1 MVFLFE
7 TVKLLERQLK
17 EVEQWHEELP
27 QDDSSESADFPSLV
41 STQHQVNFELWHQE
55 DLARDPDVSDSKIA
69 GVKRAID
76 VLNQRR
82 NDLIE
87 QLDQFLVNVLSRENV
102 NTTDQT
108 ELNSETPGGM
118 IDRLS
123 INAIKIYHMNEE
135 IQREDAAESHRKK
148 CFGKRSVLQEQRED
162 LRQCLDKLLVDL
174 STGKKRL
181 KVYQQMKMYNDESL
195 NPVLYCKGE
204 SESTGDEMGLK

>member
-7 TVKLLERQLK
+7 TVKLMERQLK

-41 STQHQVNFELWHQE
+41 SMQHQVNFELWHQE

-108 ELNSETPGGM
+108 ELNSETPGSM

-123 INAIKIYHMNEE
+123 INALKIYHMNEE
-135 IQREDAAESHRKK
+135 IQREDVAESHRKK
-148 CFGKRSVLQEQRED
+148 CFGKLSVLQEQRED

-174 STGKKRL
+174 RTGKKRL

-195 NPVLYCKGE
+195 NPVLYWKGE
-204 SESTGDEMGLK
+204 SE

>member
-55 DLARDPDVSDSKIA
+55 DLARDPGVSDSKIA
-69 GVKRAID
+69 EVKRAID

-102 NTTDQT
+102 KTTDQT
-108 ELNSETPGGM
+108 ELNSETPGSM

-123 INAIKIYHMNEE
+123 VNALKIYHMNEE
-135 IQREDAAESHRKK
+135 IQREDAAEIHRKK
-148 CFGKRSVLQEQRED
+148 CFGKLSILQEQRED
-162 LRQCLDKLLVDL
+162 LGQCLDKLLVDL

-195 NPVLYCKGE
+195 NPVLYQKGE
-204 SESTGDEMGLK
+204 SE

>member
-69 GVKRAID
+69 GVKHAID

-108 ELNSETPGGM
+108 ELNSETPGSM

-123 INAIKIYHMNEE
+123 INALKIYHMNEE
-135 IQREDAAESHRKK
+135 IQREDTAESHRKK
-148 CFGKRSVLQEQRED
+148 CFGKLSVLQEQRED

-174 STGKKRL
+174 SIGKKRL

-195 NPVLYCKGE
+195 NPVLYWKGE
-204 SESTGDEMGLK
+204 SE

>member
-27 QDDSSESADFPSLV
+27 QDDSSESADYPSLV

-108 ELNSETPGGM
+108 ELNSETPGSM

-123 INAIKIYHMNEE
+123 INALKIYHMNEE
-135 IQREDAAESHRKK
+135 IQRGDATASHQKK
-148 CFGKRSVLQEQRED
+148 CFGKLSVLQEQRED
-162 LRQCLDKLLVDL
+162 LWQCLDKLLIDL

-195 NPVLYCKGE
+195 NPVLYWKGE
-204 SESTGDEMGLK
+204 SE

>member
-69 GVKRAID
+69 EVKRAID

-108 ELNSETPGGM
+108 ELNSETPGSM

-123 INAIKIYHMNEE
+123 INALKIYHMNEE
-135 IQREDAAESHRKK
+135 IQREDVAESHRKK
-148 CFGKRSVLQEQRED
+148 CFGKLSVLQEQRED

-195 NPVLYCKGE
+195 NPVLYWKGE
-204 SESTGDEMGLK
+204 SE

>member
-55 DLARDPDVSDSKIA
+55 DLARDLDVSDSKIA

-108 ELNSETPGGM
+108 ELNSETPGSM

-123 INAIKIYHMNEE
+123 INALKIYHMNEE
-135 IQREDAAESHRKK
+135 IQREDVAESHRKK
-148 CFGKRSVLQEQRED
+148 CFGKLSVLQEQRED

-195 NPVLYCKGE
+195 NPVLYWKGE
-204 SESTGDEMGLK
+204 SE

>member
-7 TVKLLERQLK
+7 TVKLMERQLK

-27 QDDSSESADFPSLV
+27 QGDSSESVDFPSLV

-108 ELNSETPGGM
+108 ELNSETPGSM

-123 INAIKIYHMNEE
+123 INALKIYHMNEE
-135 IQREDAAESHRKK
+135 IQREDVAESHRKK
-148 CFGKRSVLQEQRED
+148 CFGKLSVLQEQRED

-174 STGKKRL
+174 SAGKKRL

-195 NPVLYCKGE
+195 NPVLYWKGE
-204 SESTGDEMGLK
+204 SE